1 MKTPNVLII
10 AVAAVVAAYLLSRA
24 VAARGSTTVINQA
37 PERGTAE
44 QVLTG
49 IGSLAGGLGDLAEGV
64 GRALTPS
71 YGGVAASSSRS

>member
-1 MKTPNVLII
+1 MKTPEVLII
-10 AVAAVVAAYLLSRA
+10 AVAAVAVAYLLSRA
-24 VAARGSTTVINQA
+24 VASRGTTTVINEA

-49 IGSLAGGLGDLAEGV
+49 IGELASGLGDLAGGV

-71 YGGVAASSSRS
+71 YGGVSSSSG